1 MIILGYPGVGK
12 STLAK
17 LRPEIVDLESSKF
30 RKSSD
35 SEPDWELYCK
45 VADNLS
51 SQGKIVFV
59 STHDTVQQYIGNCS
73 DEPSCAILP
82 VKELQEQWIDKLCV
96 RWDRSIDNHEEA
108 KNARA
113 YNYVKEHFS
122 ESISNF
128 LSHVIPVFWIKTM
141 DYALTSIVDQIISED
156 ANVVTYQKSVVFD
169 FDGVIH
175 SYTSGWQGYS
185 EIPDP
190 PIAGIA
196 TAISQIRNAGFLVK
210 VVSTRCKCEEG
221 KEAIGRYLDYNNI
234 VVDAIMYEKPP
245 AIAYIDDRAI
255 HFDRFSD
262 PSTLLPQIMKM
273 I

>member
-30 RKSSD
+30 RKSLD
-35 SEPDWELYCK
+35 GEPDWELYCK
-45 VADNLS
+45 VATNLS

-59 STHDTVQQYIGNCS
+59 STHDTVQQYIGNCFG
-73 DEPSCAILP
+73 EPSCAILP
-82 VKELQEQWIDKLCV
+82 VKELQEQWIDKLYD
-96 RWDRSIDNHEEA
+96 RWDRSINGYEVA
-108 KNARA
+108 KNGRA
-113 YNYVKEHFS
+113 YNYVKEHFA

-128 LSHVIPVFWIKTM
+128 HSHTIPVFWIKTM
-141 DYALTSIVDQIISED
+141 DYALSNIVDQIISED
-156 ANVVTYQKSVVFD
+156 TNVVTYQKSVVFD

-190 PIAGIA
+190 PVAGIA

-210 VVSTRCKCEEG
+210 VVSTRCKHEEG
-221 KEAIGRYLDYNNI
+221 KEAIRKYLDFNNI
-234 VVDAIMYEKPP
+234 EVDAVMYEKPP